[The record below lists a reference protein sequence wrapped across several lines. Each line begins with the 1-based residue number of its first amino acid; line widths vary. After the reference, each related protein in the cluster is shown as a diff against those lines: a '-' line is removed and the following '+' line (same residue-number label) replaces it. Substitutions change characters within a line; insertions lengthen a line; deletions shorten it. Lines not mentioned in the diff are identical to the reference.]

1 VERTPDRVGEIH
13 HGWCR
18 RGIVG
23 RSVARSREALD
34 PCEWRGDRLLGVIV
48 VLAGGVG
55 AARFLRGLVR
65 VVPAHDVVVI
75 GNTGDDIDI
84 YGVHVSPDLDIVTFM
99 LAGILDE
106 ERQFGITGDTH
117 VLMDELAAVGHDTW
131 FTLGD
136 RDYAVCLAR
145 TMMLEEGE
153 QLHMATARIAARFGI
168 GVRLVPMTD
177 DLVFTTV
184 RVRMDDDEADV
195 HFQEY
200 WVRQRAAFPAVS
212 VTLEGGDDARPAPGV
227 LEAIARADAVLIAPS
242 NPVVSIGTILAVP
255 GIRQA
260 LRDTDAPVV
269 GVSPIV
275 GGAVVRGMADK
286 LLPIVGAEVSAH
298 GVAGLYRDFLNGF
311 VIDLVDEG
319 ERARI
324 EELGVAV
331 EATQTMMNT
340 PEDAAALAK
349 ATLTLAERLR

>member
-1 VERTPDRVGEIH
+1 M
-13 HGWCR
+13 
-18 RGIVG
+18 
-23 RSVARSREALD
+23 
-34 PCEWRGDRLLGVIV
+34 IV

-65 VVPAHDVVVI
+65 VVPARDVTVI

-106 ERQFGITGDTH
+106 QRQFGITGDTH
-117 VLMDELAAVGHDTW
+117 TVMDELAATGHDTW

-145 TMMLEEGE
+145 TLMLEEGE
-153 QLHMATARIAARFGI
+153 PLHVATARIADRFGI
-168 GVRLVPMTD
+168 GITLLPMTD

-184 RVRMDDDEADV
+184 RVATEEGEVDV

-200 WVRQRAAFPAVS
+200 WVRQRAAFPATG
-212 VTLEGGDDARPAPGV
+212 VTLEGGTDSRPGPGV
-227 LEAIARADAVLIAPS
+227 IDAIMDAEAVLVAPS
-242 NPVVSIGTILAVP
+242 NPIVSIGTILEVP
-255 GIRQA
+255 GIRDA
-260 LRDTDAPVV
+260 LRATRAPVV

-286 LLPIVGAEVSAH
+286 LLPIAGAEVSAH
-298 GVAGLYRDFLNGF
+298 GVAGLYRDFIDGF

-319 ERARI
+319 ESATI
-324 EELGVAV
+324 GELGVTV
-331 EATQTMMNT
+331 EATQTLMHT

-349 ATLTLAERLR
+349 ATLALAELLR

>member
-1 VERTPDRVGEIH
+1 MI
-13 HGWCR
+13 
-18 RGIVG
+18 
-23 RSVARSREALD
+23 A
-34 PCEWRGDRLLGVIV
+34 

-65 VVPAHDVVVI
+65 VIPPSDVTVI

-99 LAGILDE
+99 LAGVLDE
-106 ERQFGITGDTH
+106 QRQFGITGDTH
-117 VLMDELAAVGHDTW
+117 TLMDELAATGHDTW

-145 TMMLEEGE
+145 TLMMEEGLP
-153 QLHMATARIAARFGI
+153 LHEATARICARFGLDI
-168 GVRLVPMTD
+168 TLLPMTD

-184 RVRMDDDEADV
+184 RVRGPEGEADV

-200 WVRQRAAFPAVS
+200 WVRHRAGLPALG
-212 VTLEGGDDARPAPGV
+212 VTLEGGSDARPAPGV
-227 LEAIARADAVLIAPS
+227 LDAIASAEAVIVAPS
-242 NPVVSIGTILAVP
+242 NPVVSIGTILSVP
-255 GIRQA
+255 GIRDA
-260 LRDTDAPVV
+260 LRATRAPVV

-286 LLPIVGAEVSAH
+286 LLPVVGADVSAR

-311 VIDLVDEG
+311 VIDVVDGGARDEI
-319 ERARI
+319 ER
-324 EELGVAV
+324 LGPVV
-331 EATQTMMNT
+331 ETTQTMMHT

-349 ATLTLAERLR
+349 ATLALAERAR

>member
-1 VERTPDRVGEIH
+1 MI
-13 HGWCR
+13 
-18 RGIVG
+18 
-23 RSVARSREALD
+23 A
-34 PCEWRGDRLLGVIV
+34 

-65 VVPAHDVVVI
+65 VIPPSDVTVI

-99 LAGILDE
+99 LAGVLDE
-106 ERQFGITGDTH
+106 QRQFGITGDTH
-117 VLMDELAAVGHDTW
+117 TLMDELAATGHDTW

-145 TMMLEEGE
+145 TLMMEEGLP
-153 QLHMATARIAARFGI
+153 LHEATARICARFGLDI
-168 GVRLVPMTD
+168 TLLPMTD

-184 RVRMDDDEADV
+184 RVRGPEGEADV

-200 WVRQRAAFPAVS
+200 WVRHRAGLPALG
-212 VTLEGGDDARPAPGV
+212 VTLEGGSDARPAPGV
-227 LEAIARADAVLIAPS
+227 SDAIASAEAVIVAPS
-242 NPVVSIGTILAVP
+242 NPVVSIGTILSVP
-255 GIRQA
+255 GIRDA
-260 LRDTDAPVV
+260 LRATRAPVV

-286 LLPIVGAEVSAH
+286 LLPVVGADVSAR

-311 VIDLVDEG
+311 VIDVVDGGARDEI
-319 ERARI
+319 ER
-324 EELGVAV
+324 LGPVV
-331 EATQTMMNT
+331 ETTQTMMHT

-349 ATLTLAERLR
+349 ATLALAERAR